1 MNIQNIPRKDKL
13 VKVAFL
19 PKLDALLCFD
29 YKQIEPRLL
38 AYFLAK
44 TIGDTTLAD
53 RIKAGE
59 DPYTV
64 IVEGFYGRSDLT
76 DEERQTGKR
85 LFLSLMYGGGIKTII
100 AQFGVDGAQ
109 ARQMYNQFHRA
120 WPGVQM
126 LQDAIMGVVNQR
138 GYLLTLAGRHLVP
151 ESDHKA
157 INTLIQGSAAEIMRQ
172 ALVKVHHYT
181 ESNLMASHLVLSIH
195 DELDLDAYKP
205 EIPQLVEAVPP
216 LMTDYPEIN
225 EVVPIEVDCEISYMT
240 WADKQPYEK
249 EAYAETHNP
258 GDILVGH

>member
-1 MNIQNIPRKDKL
+1 MNIQNIPRKDKV
-13 VKVAFL
+13 VKQAFL

-44 TIGDTTLAD
+44 TIGDTTLAE
-53 RIKAGE
+53 RISAGE
-59 DPYTV
+59 DPYTI

-85 LFLSLMYGGGIKTII
+85 LFLSLMYGGATKTII
-100 AQFGVDGAQ
+100 AQFNVDYQTAKG
-109 ARQMYNQFHRA
+109 MYDQFHRA
-120 WPGVQM
+120 WPGVHM

-151 ESDHKA
+151 EFEHVA

-181 ESNLMASHLVLSIH
+181 ESNLMASHVVLTIH
-195 DELDLDAYKP
+195 DEIDLDAYKP
-205 EIPQLVEAVPP
+205 EIPQLVEAVPQ
-216 LMTDYPEIN
+216 LMEDYPEIN
-225 EVVPIEVDCEISYMT
+225 EIVPIETDCEISFTT
-240 WADKQPYEK
+240 WADKQPYE
-249 EAYAETHNP
+249 EADGRVRERVP
-258 GDILVGH
+258 V